1 MARRLVPPL
10 RTRVGD
16 AVTGIR
22 HPTLPGRGVRS
33 ARRGPGPTAGM
44 ATAPATAGS
53 VVIGMSVP
61 PTGVTAIV
69 RVGMTVPPTV
79 GSGRVGM
86 TVRPTGVSAIAR
98 GGTSVP
104 PTAGSGGAGRKAR
117 HTAGIGAIGT
127 TNPPTTVTARVARTI
142 VPLTGVTGAA
152 RGATSDPPTAGTA
165 AGRGEMTGPHTV
177 GTATGRAGMTV
188 RHTAGTGTGTGR
200 AGMTVRHTAEDD
212 ETGTRVR
219 TPTSGAPRPSGR
231 RVRMRRR
238 AAAPPTAPS
247 ARGSGAASTP
257 AGPRRHR

>member
-69 RVGMTVPPTV
+69 RVGMTVTPTV

-152 RGATSDPPTAGTA
+152 RGATSDPPT
-165 AGRGEMTGPHTV
+165 V
-177 GTATGRAGMTV
+177 GTGRVGMTA

-219 TPTSGAPRPSGR
+219 TPTSGAPRPAGR